1 MKSFLTGKKIG
12 MTHIYNEEGK
22 RCPVT
27 VIETELFKEEQKQEP
42 EQKQE
47 LEKEQKPV
55 KEQEQEQ
62 EQKEEK
68 EEEKE
73 QGQERVQ
80 EPEKEQ
86 ETEEK
91 VLKAETGQLKA
102 GDFVD
107 ITGISKGKGFQGGMK
122 RWNWSG
128 TPKTHGSMSHRR
140 AGSIGASA
148 TPSRVL
154 KGKHMPGHMGN
165 KKVTVQNL
173 QVIKLDKENNL
184 LVVKGAVPGHRNS
197 KLIIKKAKKKS

>member
-1 MKSFLTGKKIG
+1 MIKLLGKKIG
-12 MTHIYNEEGK
+12 MTHIYNEDGK

-47 LEKEQKPV
+47 LEKEQKLV
-55 KEQEQEQ
+55 KEQEQEK
-62 EQKEEK
+62 EQK
-68 EEEKE
+68 
-73 QGQERVQ
+73 
-80 EPEKEQ
+80 
-86 ETEEK
+86 TEEK
-91 VLKAETGQLKA
+91 ALKVETGQLKA

-107 ITGISKGKGFQGGMK
+107 ITGVSKGKGFQGGMK

-184 LVVKGAVPGHRNS
+184 LAVKGAVPGPRNS
-197 KLIIKKAKKKS
+197 KLIIKRAKKKASRKSQAPS